1 MVFLKVF
8 LFCTVVV
15 MTAGKKNKTSEG
27 VDPEEVDGLKQLLLS
42 SMQSIVSLDELAT
55 ELSDKVARLTTTMA
69 ETRTFVLQLKS
80 SVVSSVEELTTTQ
93 QGVKA
98 DLEQTKTLVE
108 NLRSEHNVS
117 EIAEQVKL
125 LSVALEKTKAEL
137 SGVGGEVAVVA
148 GEEDAG
154 NAKCLKVCAGTTG
167 RDSTNWSNYHTNGL
181 VLDVNI
187 GDCGFVKVPTITT
200 SIEGKG
206 YHWRATGTSAVYNAS
221 AQGFR
226 MYLEGG
232 KEDGHNPKNGKA
244 EEWKWNVEWIAVGY
258 TC

>member
-1 MVFLKVF
+1 MAFLRVVV
-8 LFCTVVV
+8 FCTVMV
-15 MTAGKKNKTSEG
+15 MISAKKDKTPS
-27 VDPEEVDGLKQLLLS
+27 VDPEEVNGLKDLLLT

-55 ELSDKVARLTTTMA
+55 DLSDKVARLTTTMA

-80 SVVSSVEELTTTQ
+80 SVVSSVGKLTTAQ
-93 QGVKA
+93 EEVKQ
-98 DLEQTKTLVE
+98 DLEQTKTLVG
-108 NLRSEHNVS
+108 NLQSEQNLT

-125 LSVALEKTKAEL
+125 LAVGLEETKAAL
-137 SGVGGEVAVVA
+137 AGVGGEVAVVA

-154 NAKCLKVCAGTTG
+154 NAKCVKVCAGTTG
-167 RDSTNWSNYHTNGL
+167 RSSTNWSNYHTNGL
-181 VLDVNI
+181 VLDVDI
-187 GDCGFVKVPTITT
+187 RDCGFVKVPTITT

-206 YHWRATGTSAVYNAS
+206 YHWRATGTSAVYSAT

-232 KEDGHNPKNGKA
+232 REHGHNPKNGKA
-244 EEWKWNVEWIAVGY
+244 AEWKWNVDWIAVGY